1 MEEHYLLMSCT
12 DRSEFGNDVD
22 AMEHKIM
29 MQEFFLMMDDGMH
42 GILN

>member
-29 MQEFFLMMDDGMH
+29 MADRQKARVLSDDG
-42 GILN
+42 